1 MSILCLHTLKNL
13 IFPISNGKPTKVK
26 ESTKRRTVTGIHLS
40 PPFWATRQNL
50 PLRLGGNESVLKLLI
65 RLVDEASVRGT
76 KIHGLCEDYINNDE
90 LNTEKITFVEEIIFN
105 NMKTYINRIDN
116 IHCVEQFLFS
126 EHLRFAGQVDCIAE
140 FDGRLS
146 VIDFKTSAKLKKK
159 SNIKNYFAQCA
170 AYAIMFEERTGVP
183 IDTTVI
189 IIGVDGEDPQLFV
202 EKRDNYTE
210 YLLECR
216 DLYEKEVL
224 TSAA

>member
-1 MSILCLHTLKNL
+1 MFTHVEKFNFPNLKRETYEGKRVYKTENGDRYPSVTTVL
-13 IFPISNGKPTKVK
+13 GHKTKPAIKAWRKRVGAETANKIS
-26 ESTKRRTVTGIHLS
+26 
-40 PPFWATRQNL
+40 RQ
-50 PLRLGGNESVLKLLI
+50 
-65 RLVDEASVRGT
+65 ASVRGT

-126 EHLRFAGQVDCIAE
+126 EHLRLAGQVDCIAE

>member
-1 MSILCLHTLKNL
+1 MFTHVEKFNFPNLKRETYEGKRVYKTE
-13 IFPISNGKPTKVK
+13 NGDRYPSVT
-26 ESTKRRTVTGIHLS
+26 TVLG
-40 PPFWATRQNL
+40 TRQNL
-50 PLRLGGNESVLKLLI
+50 TLRFGGNESVLKLLI
-65 RLVDEASVRGT
+65 RLVDKLSVRGT

-126 EHLRFAGQVDCIAE
+126 EHLRLNGQVDCIAE

-170 AYAIMFEERTGVP
+170 AYAIMFEERTGVFLLTP
-183 IDTTVI
+183 LLLLLVLMGKTRNFLSKNVI
-189 IIGVDGEDPQLFV
+189 ITQNI
-202 EKRDNYTE
+202 
-210 YLLECR
+210 C
-216 DLYEKEVL
+216 
-224 TSAA
+224 

>member
-1 MSILCLHTLKNL
+1 M
-13 IFPISNGKPTKVK
+13 
-26 ESTKRRTVTGIHLS
+26 
-40 PPFWATRQNL
+40 
-50 PLRLGGNESVLKLLI
+50 LKLLI
-65 RLVDEASVRGT
+65 RLVDEVSVRGT

-90 LNTEKITFVEEIIFN
+90 LNTEKITFVEEMIFN

-126 EHLRFAGQVDCIAE
+126 EHLRLGLGQVDCIAE

-170 AYAIMFEERTGVP
+170 TYAIMFEERTGVP

-224 TSAA
+224 TSVPSVVL